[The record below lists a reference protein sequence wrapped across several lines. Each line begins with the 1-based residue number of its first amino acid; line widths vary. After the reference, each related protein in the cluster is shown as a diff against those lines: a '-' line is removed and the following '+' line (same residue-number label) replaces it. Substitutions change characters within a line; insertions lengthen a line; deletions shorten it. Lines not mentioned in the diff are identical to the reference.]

1 VKYAFIQN
9 HSQQFNLK
17 ALCRLLEV
25 SRSSYYEWLQQ
36 QQRIQQRQQRQTA
49 FDQEVARL
57 FAKSKGCDGARRL
70 QRQLLTQGFTGN
82 RKTVAASLH
91 RQGLVAKAARKFKA
105 TTNSNHNLPVF
116 DNLLNQDFTATAAN
130 QKWVGD
136 ITYLGTD
143 EGWLYLAV
151 IIDLFSRQVIGWAMS
166 ERMTADL
173 VCDALQMAVFKRKRP
188 KEVIVHSDRGSQY
201 CSHAYRSLLQQHQLR
216 GSMSAKGN
224 CYDNACAES
233 FFHSLKVEAI
243 HGERFA
249 TRENM
254 RQTVFEYIETHYNRN
269 RLHSTLGYL
278 SPVDFEAQALAS

>member
-1 VKYAFIQN
+1 MKYAFIQK
-9 HSQQFNLK
+9 HRQQFNLK
-17 ALCRLLEV
+17 ALCRWLEV
-25 SRSSYYEWLQQ
+25 SRSSYYEWLQH
-36 QQRIQQRQQRQTA
+36 QQRLPQRQQRQTA
-49 FDQEVARL
+49 FDQAVAQL
-57 FAKSKGCDGARRL
+57 FANRKGCNGARRL
-70 QRQLLTQGFTGN
+70 QRQLRVSGYTSN
-82 RKTVAASLH
+82 RKTVAASLR

-105 TTNSNHNLPVF
+105 TTHSKHHLPVF
-116 DNLLNQDFTATAAN
+116 DNLLNQDFSATTPN

-166 ERMTADL
+166 ERMTTDL
-173 VCDALQMAVFKRKRP
+173 VCNALQMAVFKRKRP
-188 KEVIVHSDRGSQY
+188 KDVIVHSDRGSQY
-201 CSHAYRSLLQQHQLR
+201 CSHAYRELLQQHQLR

-254 RQTVFEYIETHYNRN
+254 RQTVFEYIETRYNLN

-278 SPVDFEAQALAS
+278 SPIDFEAQALAS